1 MGRDEELEGMDRADW
16 RLNPIDAL
24 RADQRSASPPLIL
37 TNLLSELRCYK
48 KFQAEQLLRR
58 LSLVYQLE

>member
-16 RLNPIDAL
+16 RLNPIDAS

-37 TNLLSELRCYK
+37 TNLLSELRCK
-48 KFQAEQLLRR
+48 KLLRR